1 MGLKLG
7 TEAAGVR
14 PFGVSAVGE
23 RWGCPRRE
31 AVRPPGGSPNENA
44 GMSSEKAGENPAHR
58 KSKISWV
65 KFVFPGLVGP

>member
-1 MGLKLG
+1 VRG
-7 TEAAGVR
+7 AG
-14 PFGVSAVGE
+14 GV
-23 RWGCPRRE
+23 
-31 AVRPPGGSPNENA
+31 PNENA

>member
-1 MGLKLG
+1 MGLKIR
-7 TEAAGVR
+7 TEAVGECLWA
-14 PFGVSAVGE
+14 SAVGE
-23 RWGCPRRE
+23 RSLGLGRSL
-31 AVRPPGGSPNENA
+31 VRGAGGMRYENA

>member
-1 MGLKLG
+1 MGIRG
-7 TEAAGVR
+7 RGAIAR
-14 PFGVSAVGE
+14 PVKVSCKRGWSM
-23 RWGCPRRE
+23 RY
-31 AVRPPGGSPNENA
+31 ENA